1 MRTFYLF
8 FSLMMLAY
16 ASNAQCPGCV
26 INQNCTSNPPEP
38 TLCPAVLPD
47 GTQSQPYDQDVTFF
61 MPANFSVGGV
71 SVTLNQIT
79 VNSVTGLPS
88 GVNWQT
94 SASPGNI
101 FYPSQN
107 PPATERGCVK
117 LCGTPGSFG
126 NFNIA
131 VEVTADVTTPFG
143 PFSQNQSF
151 TLPLTIL
158 PPAGANVGFSYN
170 PSAGC
175 SPLSVQYT
183 ALLGPNA
190 FEIVQYNWNFGNG
203 QTASDSLP
211 APVTYS
217 NPGTYYPALTTTYY
231 GYRISSLSFN
241 VTGSD
246 WCGDIEELFCFLS
259 SPDPFA
265 EISIGANTS
274 NAATISDNSSASW
287 SGLNVPIQDSTISI
301 TFWDEDALSGND
313 DLGTGVITFNG
324 AGSYPFTT
332 TNGNGVLVID
342 TIATLTVPVSD
353 TLLVLPS
360 PVVPTLSLVGSNP
373 FCENE
378 GSYLVTNGNNGTLQ
392 WYLNDTLPLIG
403 STSDTLYPSTS
414 GQYSVI
420 VTSANGC
427 TSVSSDQALVVY
439 PSPAVPVIVQNGG
452 LLSTSASGNLQ
463 WYFNG
468 TLLPGE
474 TANTLAY
481 GDSGTYSVTVTDAN
495 NCSSIANLFLGTPSG
510 LIDGG
515 KSAGTYYFNEREG
528 CLLWTGS
535 EVLPDALVI
544 IDLSGRVVFQA
555 ETGDLSKIAIDNQF
569 FCTGLYVATYSI
581 KGYGRHQKFYKP

>member
-1 MRTFYLF
+1 MRTFYLLL
-8 FSLMMLAY
+8 SMMLLAY
-16 ASNAQCPGCV
+16 ASEAQCPGCV

-47 GTQSQPYDQDVTFF
+47 GTQNQPYDQDVTFF
-61 MPANFSVGGV
+61 MPANFTVSGV

-107 PPATERGCVK
+107 PPASERGCVK

-143 PFSQNQSF
+143 PLSQNQSF

-158 PPAGANVGFSYN
+158 PPAGANIGFSYN

-183 ALLGPNA
+183 ALLGPGP

-203 QTASDSLP
+203 QTSNDSLP
-211 APVTYS
+211 AQVIYA
-217 NPGTYYPALTTTYY
+217 NPGTYYPSLNTTYY
-231 GYRISSLSFN
+231 GYRISSLTFN

-246 WCGDIEELFCFLS
+246 WCGDVEEWSCSFTD
-259 SPDPFA
+259 PDPYA
-265 EISIGANTS
+265 EITLGSTTTTT
-274 NAATISDNSSASW
+274 AAVSDNSAATW
-287 SGLNVPIQDSTISI
+287 TGLNILLPNPTLSI
-301 TFWDEDALSGND
+301 TFWDEDFISVSDN
-313 DLGTGVITFNG
+313 LGTNVFTITG

-332 TNGNGVLVID
+332 SNGNGVLVID
-342 TIATLTVPVSD
+342 TVATLTVPVSD
-353 TLLVLPS
+353 TLLVLPA
-360 PVVPTLSLVGSNP
+360 PVVPTFSLVGSNP
-373 FCENE
+373 FCAND
-378 GSYLVTNGNNGTLQ
+378 GVYLVTGGNNGTLQ

-403 STSDTLYPSTS
+403 STSDTLYPASS
-414 GQYSVI
+414 GQYSVM
-420 VTSANGC
+420 VTSSNGC
-427 TSVSSDQALVVY
+427 TSISSDQSLLVY
-439 PSPAVPVIVQNGG
+439 PNPAVPVIVQNGG
-452 LLSTSASGNLQ
+452 LLSTSASGSLQ

-474 TANTLAY
+474 TSNTLAY
-481 GDSGTYSVTVTDAN
+481 GDSGTYSVSVTDAN
-495 NCSSIANLFLGTPSG
+495 NCSSTANLFLGTPSG
-510 LIDGG
+510 FFNAG
-515 KSAGTYYFNEREG
+515 KASGQYIYNEREG
-528 CLLWTGS
+528 CLIWSGS
-535 EVLPDALVI
+535 DQLPEALMV
-544 IDLSGRVVFQA
+544 IDLSGRILLQA
-555 ETGDLSKIAIDNQF
+555 KSGELSKVSIDNQLF
-569 FCTGLYVATYSI
+569 GSGLYVVSYTVNGSG
-581 KGYGRHQKFYKP
+581 KHQRFFKP